1 MEAASG
7 ASQPLNLCHVQTK
20 ACILNRAHAL
30 LHSLALLYLIH
41 FRLSHLIFL
50 LAQHDGTAAPIILW
64 LLIFSAELLLSFMWL
79 QGTAFG
85 WRPVRRTVFPERL
98 PGEEELPAIDVFICT
113 TDPEKEPTLGVM
125 NTVLSAMAL
134 DYPPQKLNVYVS
146 DDGGFSE
153 TLSGLREAAK
163 FAKTWIPFCR
173 TYGITCGCPQAY
185 LSEADHSDQE
195 DQLPPDNLF
204 IEERRKIQEGY
215 DLFKAN
221 ILKGRDNKSSSLLYH
236 DGEAGTSKDHKSSIE
251 LRVSGTMSNSPYIL
265 VLDCD
270 MYCND
275 RSSAKQS
282 MCFHLDPKTS
292 QSSFAFVQFPQRFH
306 NISKNDIYD
315 SHLRST
321 FNDGLRGPIL
331 SGTGFYIKRE
341 ALCNSPSFSQDI
353 SEVRTLYGRS
363 NVFITKLNQGYKLD
377 DFTSLPWSL
386 QDEARSLASC
396 TYEEETKWGQEVGF
410 MYGSV
415 VEDFFT
421 SLHRLHRQGWTSAY
435 LDPPRPQFL
444 GNGVTS
450 LNDLLV
456 QGTRWSSG
464 LIDVALS
471 KYTPLKYDT
480 SSKMSL
486 LQTMCYSLLALFP
499 LYCLP
504 LWCFATIP
512 QLCLLNDIALYPK
525 AVTCHLYGTLDAV
538 LKKIGYREASFMPT
552 NKALDEEQ
560 VKLYH
565 AGKFNFQASDML
577 VGPLVFVVTLNVISL
592 VFGSARAFFFND
604 WDRMF
609 IQICMSFYVTIM
621 SWPVIEAMLIRKDK
635 GRIGFEVTLKWA
647 GLCLGVLLLG
657 SVLIRPV

>member
-1 MEAASG
+1 MCIWALVTITKWTKQKQVMEG
-7 ASQPLNLCHVQTK
+7 DVEPNGCTP
-20 ACILNRAHAL
+20 
-30 LHSLALLYLIH
+30 
-41 FRLSHLIFL
+41 L
-50 LAQHDGTAAPIILW
+50 LAYVA
-64 LLIFSAELLLSFMWL
+64 
-79 QGTAFG
+79 
-85 WRPVRRTVFPERL
+85 R
-98 PGEEELPAIDVFICT
+98 
-113 TDPEKEPTLGVM
+113 EKRASHPHHFKAG
-125 NTVLSAMAL
+125 A
-134 DYPPQKLNVYVS
+134 LNV
-146 DDGGFSE
+146 
-153 TLSGLREAAK
+153 L
-163 FAKTWIPFCR
+163 
-173 TYGITCGCPQAY
+173 
-185 LSEADHSDQE
+185 
-195 DQLPPDNLF
+195 
-204 IEERRKIQEGY
+204 
-215 DLFKAN
+215 
-221 ILKGRDNKSSSLLYH
+221 
-236 DGEAGTSKDHKSSIE
+236 

-321 FNDGLRGPIL
+321 FNVLWPGQDGLRGPIL

-525 AVTCHLYGTLDAV
+525 VSTSWHFITFIFIFLSSTLKFLQDVLRAGGSIQAWINETRIWMIKAVTCHLYGTLDAV